1 MKNRS
6 LRNPCCLLAIV
17 AGRSISSAAS
27 GACQPAAADF
37 RSPGHEPGWRLD
49 TLQRRVRAASVS
61 SNSVPTCRV
70 VVLEMFCQDA
80 KSGKA
85 CGATVNVHLDGRQ
98 ITGCGEPMVERSLDS
113 R

>member
-1 MKNRS
+1 MMPDQMN
-6 LRNPCCLLAIV
+6 
-17 AGRSISSAAS
+17 
-27 GACQPAAADF
+27 
-37 RSPGHEPGWRLD
+37 
-49 TLQRRVRAASVS
+49 
-61 SNSVPTCRV
+61 V
-70 VVLEMFCQDA
+70 VVLEMFCQGA